1 MKTVRLALLGY
12 GNAGRAFGRMLE
24 RKKADIRR
32 LYDAEV
38 VITALVTGSRGSL
51 FQPEGLD
58 VAAAEADLAKNGRFT
73 DDSGMD
79 AMAVIQSGAYDVL
92 VELTPISIRD
102 GQPAIT
108 HIETAL
114 NLGKDVITANKG
126 PIAWAWRRLTDLA
139 AAKGCK
145 FYYETT
151 VMDGTPVFNLASE
164 TLRLC
169 TITEVDGILNA
180 TTNYILGEL
189 EKGVSFE
196 DAVKT
201 GREKGFVEA
210 DPSMDIDGWD
220 AAAKLTAL
228 MNVLMNAGLTPND
241 IDRTGIRDVTAAE
254 VQAARARGM
263 AVKLVCRGWLEN
275 GVPKGKVAPAE
286 VPMDDAMATITGA
299 ASIVGL
305 TTDLAGKISVIEYEH
320 KPEIDQTA
328 YGILSD
334 LARILAG

>member
-1 MKTVRLALLGY
+1 MKKVKLALIGY
-12 GNAGRAFGRMLE
+12 GNAGQAFGRMLE
-24 RKKADIRR
+24 RKRADIRAQ
-32 LYDAEV
+32 YGAEV
-38 VITALVTGSRGSL
+38 SVTALVTGRRGTL
-51 FQPEGLD
+51 FDPAGLD
-58 VAAAEADLAKNGRFT
+58 LAAAEADLAKNGRFT
-73 DDSGMD
+73 ADCRMD
-79 AMAVIQSGAYDVL
+79 AMAVIQRGEYDVM

-114 NLGKDVITANKG
+114 GLGKHVITANKG
-126 PIAWAWRRLTDLA
+126 PIAWAWRRLTALA
-139 AAKGCK
+139 AEKGCK
-145 FYYETT
+145 FYYETV

-169 TITEVDGILNA
+169 TITEIDGILNA

-196 DAVKT
+196 DAVES

-220 AAAKLTAL
+220 AAAKLCAL
-228 MNVLMNAGLTPND
+228 MNVLMDAGLTPND
-241 IDRTGIRDVTAAE
+241 IDRTGIRAVTAQQ
-254 VQAARARGM
+254 VQDARQRGM

-286 VPMDDAMATITGA
+286 VPPTDAMSTITGA
-299 ASIVGL
+299 ASVVGF
-305 TTDLAGKISVIEYEH
+305 TTDLMGKVAVIEYEH